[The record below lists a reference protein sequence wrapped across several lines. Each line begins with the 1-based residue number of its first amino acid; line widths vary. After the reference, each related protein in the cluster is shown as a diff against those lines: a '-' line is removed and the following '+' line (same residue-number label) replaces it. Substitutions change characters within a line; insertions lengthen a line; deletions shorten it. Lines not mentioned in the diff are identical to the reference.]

1 MTCPTTILTAEP
13 ASRSSPGPRPDPRPG
28 STPAKISPEQLAA
41 MPDLF
46 RDEAFMIETRRLWLR
61 WPKSADAPALQ
72 RFAGLREVAEM
83 TATWPHPLP
92 PLEAETRILK
102 ARQINA
108 DGRGLIMAIVRKKEP
123 GRQIGTIGFAVEDA
137 SALGIGYMLDPARHN
152 RGFVT
157 EAVREFCAAAFLF
170 SACQRIV
177 GDCRIDNPAS
187 RRVFEK
193 CGFDCVGQGMRA
205 APARAQPL
213 HCLDYAL
220 SREAWLAQ
228 TNVR

>member
-1 MTCPTTILTAEP
+1 MTCPTTILTAESGP
-13 ASRSSPGPRPDPRPG
+13 RSRPDPRPG
-28 STPAKISPEQLAA
+28 TTSTAICPEQLAA

-72 RFAGLREVAEM
+72 RYAGLREVAEM
-83 TATWPHPLP
+83 TASWPHPMP
-92 PLEAETRILK
+92 PLEAETRILE

-108 DGRGLIMAIVRKKEP
+108 DGRGLIIAIVRKKEP
-123 GRQIGTIGFAVEDA
+123 GLQIGTIGFTIEDA
-137 SALGIGYMLDPARHN
+137 GQLEIGYMMDPAWQN
-152 RGFVT
+152 RGFAT
-157 EAVREFCAAAFLF
+157 EAVREFSSAAFLF

-228 TNVR
+228 TNAS